1 MVEILSTWTLNDPQ
15 SHHQTLVNSLIL
27 YIPGNPAECDTISL
41 TPIPEETKK
50 DVDTVDKIEPLST
63 ETSNLLESKECK
75 TIKLTPIPEETNKNV
90 KTIDVEPLRKET
102 SALLQQFVS
111 NDLVDVVLGMG
122 SQIVL
127 QTLR

>member
-1 MVEILSTWTLNDPQ
+1 MLVGEGIKNGRNLVHMVIDWPLVAPSN
-15 SHHQTLVNSLIL
+15 SVNSLIL
-27 YIPGNPAECDTISL
+27 YIPGNPSECDTISL

-50 DVDTVDKIEPLST
+50 DIDTVEKNDPLST
-63 ETSNLLESKECK
+63 DPSNLLESKECK
-75 TIKLTPIPEETNKNV
+75 TIKLTPIPEETNKNA

-122 SQIVL
+122 S
-127 QTLR
+127 

>member
-1 MVEILSTWTLNDPQ
+1 MWVGERIKNGRNLVHMDIEWPLVAPSN
-15 SHHQTLVNSLIL
+15 SVNSLIL
-27 YIPGNPAECDTISL
+27 YIPGNPTECDTISL

-50 DVDTVDKIEPLST
+50 DVDTVDKIEPLSS

-75 TIKLTPIPEETNKNV
+75 TIKLTPIPEETNKNA

-122 SQIVL
+122 S
-127 QTLR
+127 